1 MRFLSL
7 IAAALLAV
15 TLLPAQAAPLD
26 DARFSDL
33 QGRPTQLSTL
43 RGKVTVI
50 NFWATWCG
58 PCREEMPMLNTLRQR
73 LAGKGVEVVGIA
85 LDNKV
90 EVNNFVRQLNINYP
104 IWLGNSQ
111 TTTLMRALGNPS
123 GGLPYTL
130 VLDRRGNVAA
140 RLLGRVSES
149 TLHSAIAARL

>member
-1 MRFLSL
+1 
-7 IAAALLAV
+7 
-15 TLLPAQAAPLD
+15 
-26 DARFSDL
+26 
-33 QGRPTQLSTL
+33 
-43 RGKVTVI
+43 
-50 NFWATWCG
+50 
-58 PCREEMPMLNTLRQR
+58 MLNTLRQR